1 MSYIHL
7 LPTVCNCMHTFE
19 VFVMWDVERIK
30 KRCEEESV
38 LCVNGKFSKLE
49 PRIYCHCCDRVGCVV
64 WGFLFLFFFIF
75 YFLAQPWVKS
85 AQIKQYLKTVA
96 CLVFCP
102 ENLCLCSCIC
112 FPFKFI
118 QVKNL
123 QTVWVH
129 RRLLVQTANLDKL
142 FPDCN
147 DFCPWAKPVVIILQ
161 HLIKFHVPAIPL
173 TFLCTLYIFIYL
185 FF

>member
-1 MSYIHL
+1 M
-7 LPTVCNCMHTFE
+7 V
-19 VFVMWDVERIK
+19 VF
-30 KRCEEESV
+30 
-38 LCVNGKFSKLE
+38 
-49 PRIYCHCCDRVGCVV
+49 
-64 WGFLFLFFFIF
+64 FLFFV
-75 YFLAQPWVKS
+75 FLAQPWVKS

-112 FPFKFI
+112 FLFKCI

-173 TFLCTLYIFIYL
+173 TFIL
-185 FF
+185 FFKKLINTPNVHKWVNNDLHSFLMEFHGNL

>member
-1 MSYIHL
+1 MRKNLS
-7 LPTVCNCMHTFE
+7 C
-19 VFVMWDVERIK
+19 
-30 KRCEEESV
+30 V
-38 LCVNGKFSKLE
+38 LTGNSLNWN
-49 PRIYCHCCDRVGCVV
+49 RASIAIVV
-64 WGFLFLFFFIF
+64 KGFFFF
-75 YFLAQPWVKS
+75 VAQPWVKS

-112 FPFKFI
+112 FLFKFI

-123 QTVWVH
+123 QTVWEH

-142 FPDCN
+142 FLDGN

-173 TFLCTLYIFIYL
+173 TLCILY
-185 FF
+185 FFFFF